1 MYESSQV
8 FCTFIKKGKCV
19 SYDKNIQLY
28 TYELSLDDDML
39 QNIKIYNK
47 VLLEINNS
55 CKLITINE
63 EVQLEFI
70 NDSTAWTNEFKNY
83 FFKDISTF
91 MWRCIKQKEIPDKF
105 CIVEQKLCDT
115 NSDDLIL
122 NKVIHITKWTKLLSD
137 MADHVQD
144 NNMFVFFVHHKE
156 GKAKPYE
163 LNPFIDFSQVEKLD
177 LDCNEKRYDQ
187 LYGSW
192 HLDDA
197 QTKDRQSVMLVSF
210 AEIMMTLKDRDNP
223 FEIFLSNTKKFH
235 DRYSENYEIYVN
247 RFSVDNQ
254 LREIDEQYLTFVGK
268 LQDLVTSSQTKAF
281 ALPGVMVAIGALAK
295 ADNLLGIFAIVVG
308 IIMTKIIINKSN
320 ELLHDNLNHFKATY
334 ERALNQYVKS
344 RSEAEEVK
352 DQANSAKQDLDR
364 QFKKAQSRII
374 FIDSMSKWMLI
385 TGLGIA
391 FIMLILIFIK
401 TSPDEAKNIA
411 EYSINSAT
419 NLFQH
424 LKAYI
429 INV

>member
-1 MYESSQV
+1 
-8 FCTFIKKGKCV
+8 
-19 SYDKNIQLY
+19 
-28 TYELSLDDDML
+28 
-39 QNIKIYNK
+39 
-47 VLLEINNS
+47 
-55 CKLITINE
+55 
-63 EVQLEFI
+63 
-70 NDSTAWTNEFKNY
+70 
-83 FFKDISTF
+83 
-91 MWRCIKQKEIPDKF
+91 
-105 CIVEQKLCDT
+105 
-115 NSDDLIL
+115 
-122 NKVIHITKWTKLLSD
+122 
-137 MADHVQD
+137 
-144 NNMFVFFVHHKE
+144 
-156 GKAKPYE
+156 
-163 LNPFIDFSQVEKLD
+163 
-177 LDCNEKRYDQ
+177 
-187 LYGSW
+187 
-192 HLDDA
+192 
-197 QTKDRQSVMLVSF
+197 
-210 AEIMMTLKDRDNP
+210 
-223 FEIFLSNTKKFH
+223 
-235 DRYSENYEIYVN
+235 
-247 RFSVDNQ
+247 
-254 LREIDEQYLTFVGK
+254 
-268 LQDLVTSSQTKAF
+268 
-281 ALPGVMVAIGALAK
+281 MVAIGALAK